1 MATRERPLS
10 PFMIGPYYRPQLT
23 SVMSILFRV
32 AGVVLAAGAL
42 VLAAWLF
49 ALAFDATLYARIAG
63 LLASL
68 PGRLALML
76 MTVALVYH
84 FFNGLRHLFWD
95 AGLGYD
101 IPTAYRTGY
110 AVFALTVAV
119 TALLWW
125 IGLGAAR

>member
-23 SVMSILFRV
+23 SVLSILHRA
-32 AGVVLAAGAL
+32 AGVVLSAGVLL
-42 VLAAWLF
+42 VVGWLV
-49 ALAFDATLYARIAG
+49 ALAFDPG
-63 LLASL
+63 LFASL
-68 PGRLALML
+68 PGTGMLML
-76 MTVALVYH
+76 LTAALVYH

-110 AVFALTVAV
+110 AVIALTVAV

>member
-23 SVMSILFRV
+23 SVLSILHRA
-32 AGVVLAAGAL
+32 AGVVLSAGVLL
-42 VLAAWLF
+42 VVGWLV
-49 ALAFDATLYARIAG
+49 ALAFDPG
-63 LLASL
+63 LFASLSGALASL
-68 PGRLALML
+68 PGTGMLML
-76 MTVALVYH
+76 LTAALVYH

-110 AVFALTVAV
+110 AVIALTVAV

>member
-23 SVMSILFRV
+23 SVLSILHRA
-32 AGVVLAAGAL
+32 AGVVLAGGVLL
-42 VLAAWLF
+42 VVGWLV
-49 ALAFDATLYARIAG
+49 ALAFDPEAYASLAAA
-63 LLASL
+63 LASL
-68 PGRLALML
+68 PGKAVLML
-76 MTVALVYH
+76 LTAALVYH

-110 AVFALTVAV
+110 AVIALTVAV

>member
-76 MTVALVYH
+76 MSAALVYH
-84 FFNGLRHLFWD
+84 FFNGLRHLAWD
-95 AGLGYD
+95 AGHGYD
-101 IPTAYRTGY
+101 IPTAYRSGH
-110 AVFALTVAV
+110 AVIALTVAF

-125 IGLGAAR
+125 IALGMAA

>member
-49 ALAFDATLYARIAG
+49 ALAFDATLYARIAS

-84 FFNGLRHLFWD
+84 FFNGLRHLAWD
-95 AGLGYD
+95 AGHGYD

-110 AVFALTVAV
+110 AVIALTVAF

-125 IGLGAAR
+125 IALAVAA

>member
-84 FFNGLRHLFWD
+84 FFNGLRHLAWD
-95 AGLGYD
+95 AGHGYD
-101 IPTAYRTGY
+101 IPTAYRSGH
-110 AVFALTVAV
+110 AVIALTVAF

-125 IGLGAAR
+125 IALGMAA

>member
-23 SVMSILFRV
+23 SVLSILHRA
-32 AGVVLAAGAL
+32 AGVVLAGGVLL
-42 VLAAWLF
+42 VVGWLV
-49 ALAFDATLYARIAG
+49 ALAFDPEAYASLAAA
-63 LLASL
+63 LASL
-68 PGRLALML
+68 PGKAVLML
-76 MTVALVYH
+76 LTAALVYH

-101 IPTAYRTGY
+101 IPTAYRSGY
-110 AVFALTVAV
+110 AVIALTIAF
-119 TALLWW
+119 TLLLWW

>member
-23 SVMSILFRV
+23 SVLSILHRA
-32 AGVVLAAGAL
+32 AGVVLAAGVLL
-42 VLAAWLF
+42 VVGWLV
-49 ALAFDATLYARIAG
+49 ALAFDPDAYASLAAA
-63 LLASL
+63 LASL
-68 PGRLALML
+68 PGKLVLML
-76 MTVALVYH
+76 LTAALVYH
-84 FFNGLRHLFWD
+84 FFNGLRHLGWD
-95 AGLGYD
+95 AGWGYD

-110 AVFALTVAV
+110 AVIALTIAF